1 MHLFVYYVLALGIS
15 MPEPLFEE
23 FQVQVFQD
31 PEVFLAGNK
40 ASVLEHHC
48 TYIIFLSILEYV
60 KTA

>member
-40 ASVLEHHC
+40 ASVLEQHC
-48 TYIIFLSILEYV
+48 TYIIFLSIL
-60 KTA
+60 